1 MAGVRGAI
9 QELRVRQT
17 NLQADIEKI
26 DAEIKQAQN
35 ENYELE
41 QSKLSLKHRETLL
54 MEKIKKTEQQEKA
67 KLDKIRKIQA
77 DFPSVHESSE
87 SLNDA
92 YDRQDK
98 LLDELKEARELANK
112 NDMMYEEVKKRLL
125 HMEQSRDRMERRAVE
140 KEAEALRL
148 EQGFN
153 DANSQVEV
161 LRSKDLENGT
171 DLMDQVAE
179 LQRKVDDAI
188 RTAEITE
195 RNGNAFAKSIENLK
209 RKLKNL
215 NMLIVHLLL
224 RVQKT
229 V

>member
-9 QELRVRQT
+9 QELRVQQT

-35 ENYELE
+35 ENYE
-41 QSKLSLKHRETLL
+41 HRETLL
-54 MEKIKKTEQQEKA
+54 MERIKKTEQQEKV
-67 KLDKIRKIQA
+67 KLDKIRKLQA
-77 DFPSVHESSE
+77 DFPSAYESLE
-87 SLNDA
+87 GLNDA

-112 NDMMYEEVKKRLL
+112 NDMMYEEVRKRLL

-161 LRSKDLENGT
+161 LRSKDLEVCLSSPVCLLTTLPNCT
-171 DLMDQVAE
+171 L
-179 LQRKVDDAI
+179 
-188 RTAEITE
+188 ITMSQM
-195 RNGNAFAKSIENLK
+195 APLNLK
-209 RKLKNL
+209 LCE
-215 NMLIVHLLL
+215 IIYI
-224 RVQKT
+224 
-229 V
+229 